1 MSAAQPAGGQPMRR
15 WPTVFPQLGV
25 LKRPVDR
32 FARRLRGL
40 GCTTL
45 MGMCGIVGYVGH
57 RPACGVV
64 IDALRRMEYRGYDSS
79 GIALLDGRGGL
90 TVCRRAGRLVNL
102 EEAVAAMAS
111 ASEGSLTGTTGLG
124 HTRWATHGRPTDRNA
139 HPHRDASGK
148 IAVVHNGIIE
158 NYPHLRRE
166 LESAGVEFASDTD
179 TEAAVHLVAREYRHG
194 VAAGDFPA
202 SVLAVLRRL
211 EGHFTLVFANADEPG
226 MIVAARRSTPLVL
239 GIGDGE
245 MFVGSDVAAFIPHTR
260 DAVELGQ
267 DQAVV
272 LTADG
277 YRITDFDGNED
288 SANARRFHI
297 DWDLAAAEKGGY
309 EYFMLKEIAEQPAAV
324 ADTLIGHFV
333 DGRVVLDEQRL
344 SDQELREVDKVFV
357 VACGTA
363 YHSGLL
369 AKYAIEHW
377 TRLPVEVEVASEFRY
392 RDPVLDRSTL
402 VVAISQSGETADTLE
417 AVRHAKEQK
426 AKVLAVCNTN
436 GSQIPRECD
445 AVLYTRA
452 GPEIG
457 VASTKTF
464 LAQIA
469 ANYLVGLALAQ
480 ARGTKYPDE
489 VEREYRELE
498 AMPELIDRVIAG
510 MEPVAALAHR
520 FAQSSAVL
528 FLGRHVGY
536 PVALE
541 GALKLKE
548 LAYMHAEGFAA
559 GELKHGPIALIE
571 DGLPVFVIMPSPK
584 GSAVLHAKL
593 LSNIREIQARGAIT
607 IVIAEEG
614 DETVRPHADHLIE
627 IPSVST
633 LLQPLLSTIPLQV
646 FAASVAQ
653 ARGYDVDKPRN
664 LAKSVTVE

>member
-1 MSAAQPAGGQPMRR
+1 
-15 WPTVFPQLGV
+15 
-25 LKRPVDR
+25 
-32 FARRLRGL
+32 
-40 GCTTL
+40 
-45 MGMCGIVGYVGH
+45 MCGIVGYVGQ
-57 RPACGVV
+57 RPACDIVV
-64 IDALRRMEYRGYDSS
+64 DALRRMEYRGYDSS
-79 GIALLDGRGGL
+79 GVALLDGRGGL
-90 TVCRRAGRLVNL
+90 TVQRKAGRLANL
-102 EEAVAAMAS
+102 EAALA
-111 ASEGSLTGTTGLG
+111 EQGRENLVGSTGVG

-139 HPHRDASGK
+139 HPHRDATGK
-148 IAVVHNGIIE
+148 VAVVHNGIIE
-158 NYPHLRRE
+158 NFTALRAE
-166 LESAGVEFASDTD
+166 LETAGVEFASDTD
-179 TEAAVHLVAREYRHG
+179 TEVAVHLVAREYDAGEH
-194 VAAGDFPA
+194 AGDFPA
-202 SVLAVLRRL
+202 AVLAVLRRL
-211 EGHFTLVFANADEPG
+211 EGHFTLVFAHADDPG
-226 MIVAARRSTPLVL
+226 TIVAARRSTPLVV
-239 GIGDGE
+239 GVGEGE
-245 MFVGSDVAAFIPHTR
+245 MFVGSDVAAFIEHTR
-260 DAVELGQ
+260 EAVELGQ

-272 LTADG
+272 VTADG
-277 YRITDFDGNED
+277 YRITDFDGRETQD
-288 SANARRFHI
+288 YRAFHI
-297 DWDLAAAEKGGY
+297 DWDTSAAEKGGY
-309 EYFMLKEIAEQPAAV
+309 DYFMLKEIAEQPSAV
-324 ADTLIGHFV
+324 ADTLLGHFA
-333 DGRVVLDEQRL
+333 DNRIVLDEQRL
-344 SDQELREVDKVFV
+344 SDQELRDVDKVFV

-377 TRLPVEVEVASEFRY
+377 TRLPVEVELASEFRY
-392 RDPVLDRSTL
+392 RDPVLDSHTL

-452 GPEIG
+452 GPEVG

-489 VEREYRELE
+489 VAREYRDLE
-498 AMPELIDRVIAG
+498 AMPELISRVLASS
-510 MEPVAALAHR
+510 EPVRALATR
-520 FAQSSAVL
+520 FAAAQTVL

-571 DGLPVFVIMPSPK
+571 DDLPVIVVMPSPK
-584 GSAVLHAKL
+584 NSATLHAKL
-593 LSNIREIQARGAIT
+593 LSNIREIQARGAVT

-614 DETVRPHADHLIE
+614 DDTVAPYADHLIE
-627 IPSVST
+627 IPAVST
-633 LLQPLLSTIPLQV
+633 LMQPLLSTIPMQL
-646 FAASVAQ
+646 FSAGVAQ

>member
-1 MSAAQPAGGQPMRR
+1 
-15 WPTVFPQLGV
+15 
-25 LKRPVDR
+25 
-32 FARRLRGL
+32 
-40 GCTTL
+40 
-45 MGMCGIVGYVGH
+45 MCGIVGYVGQRRAH
-57 RPACGVV
+57 EVV
-64 IDALRRMEYRGYDSS
+64 MDALRRMEYRGYDSS
-79 GIALLDGRGGL
+79 GIALVEADGRL
-90 TVCRRAGRLVNL
+90 TVRRRAGRLANL
-102 EEAVAAMAS
+102 EQAVADMA
-111 ASEGSLTGTTGLG
+111 ASSESSLTGTTGLG

-139 HPHRDASGK
+139 HPHRDAAGR

-158 NYPHLRRE
+158 NFAVLRQE
-166 LESAGVEFASDTD
+166 LEAAGVEFASDTD
-179 TEAAVHLVAREYRHG
+179 TEVAVHLVAQAYRHG
-194 VAAGDFPA
+194 ATAGDFVA

-211 EGHFTLVFANADEPG
+211 EGHFTLVFASADAPG
-226 MIVAARRSTPLVL
+226 TIVAARRSTPLVL

-260 DAVELGQ
+260 HAVELGQ

-277 YRITDFDGNED
+277 YRITDFDGND
-288 SANARRFHI
+288 DAANAREFHI

-309 EYFMLKEIAEQPAAV
+309 EYFMLKEIAEQPTAV
-324 ADTLIGHFV
+324 ADTLLGHFV
-333 DGRVVLDEQRL
+333 DGRIVLDEQRL
-344 SDQELREVDKVFV
+344 SDQELRDIDKVFV

-377 TRLPVEVEVASEFRY
+377 TRLPVEVELASEFRY

-426 AKVLAVCNTN
+426 AKVLAICNTN

-498 AMPELIDRVIAG
+498 AMPDLVARMLATIG
-510 MEPVAALAHR
+510 PVADLAYR
-520 FAQSSAVL
+520 FARSSTVL

-571 DGLPVFVIMPSPK
+571 DGLPVIVIMPSPK
-584 GSAVLHAKL
+584 GQATLHAKL
-593 LSNIREIQARGAIT
+593 LSNIREVQTRGAIT

-614 DETVRPHADHLIE
+614 DDTVRPYADYLVE

-633 LLQPLLSTIPLQV
+633 LLQPLLSTVPLQV

>member
-1 MSAAQPAGGQPMRR
+1 
-15 WPTVFPQLGV
+15 
-25 LKRPVDR
+25 
-32 FARRLRGL
+32 
-40 GCTTL
+40 
-45 MGMCGIVGYVGH
+45 MCGIVGYVGQ
-57 RPACGVV
+57 RPACDVV
-64 IDALRRMEYRGYDSS
+64 MNALRRMEYRGYDSS
-79 GIALLDGRGGL
+79 GIALVDGQHKL
-90 TVCRRAGRLVNL
+90 TVRRRAGQLSNL
-102 EEAVAAMAS
+102 EAAIAEMEPAEL
-111 ASEGSLTGTTGLG
+111 AGTAGLG

-139 HPHRDASGK
+139 HPHRDAAGK

-158 NYPHLRRE
+158 NFASLRQE
-166 LESAGVEFASDTD
+166 LEALGVEFASDTD
-179 TEAAVHLVAREYRHG
+179 TEVAVHLVSQAYHHG
-194 VAAGDFPA
+194 ETAGDFTA
-202 SVLAVLRRL
+202 AVLSVLRRL
-211 EGHFTLVFANADEPG
+211 QGHFTLVFANADEPG
-226 MIVAARRSTPLVL
+226 TIVAARRSTPLVL
-239 GIGDGE
+239 GVGDGE
-245 MFVGSDVAAFIPHTR
+245 MFVGSDVAAFIEHTR
-260 DAVELGQ
+260 QAVELGQ

-272 LTADG
+272 ITADG
-277 YRITDFDGNED
+277 YRVSDFNGNED
-288 SANARRFHI
+288 VEYREFHI

-309 EYFMLKEIAEQPAAV
+309 EYFMLKEIAEQPTAV
-324 ADTLIGHFV
+324 AETLLGHFV
-333 DGRVVLDEQRL
+333 GNRIVLDEQRL
-344 SDQELREVDKVFV
+344 SDQELREIDKVFV

-377 TRLPVEVEVASEFRY
+377 TRLPVEVELASEFRY

-426 AKVLAVCNTN
+426 AKVLAICNTN

-464 LAQIA
+464 LAQIT

-498 AMPELIDRVIAG
+498 AMPDLVAQVIAEMG
-510 MEPVAALAHR
+510 PVTDLAYR
-520 FAQSSAVL
+520 FAQSSTVL

-571 DGLPVFVIMPSPK
+571 DDLPVIVVMPSPK
-584 GSAVLHAKL
+584 SAATLHAKL
-593 LSNIREIQARGAIT
+593 MSNIREIQTRGAVT

-614 DETVRPHADHLIE
+614 DDTVRPYADHLIE
-627 IPSVST
+627 IPAVST

>member
-1 MSAAQPAGGQPMRR
+1 
-15 WPTVFPQLGV
+15 
-25 LKRPVDR
+25 
-32 FARRLRGL
+32 
-40 GCTTL
+40 
-45 MGMCGIVGYVGH
+45 MCGIVGYVGH
-57 RPACGVV
+57 QPARDVV
-64 IDALRRMEYRGYDSS
+64 VDALRRMEYRGYDSA
-79 GIALLDGRGGL
+79 GIALVDGVGKL
-90 TVCRRAGRLVNL
+90 TVRRRAGRLANL
-102 EEAVAAMAS
+102 ESALADTEPAALA
-111 ASEGSLTGTTGLG
+111 GTTGLG

-139 HPHRDASGK
+139 HPHRDAAGK

-158 NYPHLRRE
+158 NFALLRRQ
-166 LESAGVEFASDTD
+166 LEAAGVEFASDTD
-179 TEAAVHLVAREYRHG
+179 TEVAVHLVAREYQHG
-194 VAAGDFPA
+194 ETAGDFVG

-211 EGHFTLVFANADEPG
+211 EGHFTLVFTNADEPG
-226 MIVAARRSTPLVL
+226 TIVAARRSTPLVV
-239 GIGDGE
+239 GIGNGE
-245 MFVGSDVAAFIPHTR
+245 MFVGSDVAAFIGHTR

-272 LTADG
+272 ITADG
-277 YRITDFDGNED
+277 YRITDFNGND
-288 SANARRFHI
+288 DAVNARKFHI
-297 DWDLAAAEKGGY
+297 DWDLDAAEKGGY
-309 EYFMLKEIAEQPAAV
+309 EYFMLKEIAEQPTAV
-324 ADTLIGHFV
+324 ADTLLGHFV
-333 DGRVVLDEQRL
+333 DGRIVLDEQRL
-344 SDQELREVDKVFV
+344 SDQELREIDKVFV

-377 TRLPVEVEVASEFRY
+377 TRLPVEVELASEFRY

-426 AKVLAVCNTN
+426 AKVLAICNTN

-498 AMPELIDRVIAG
+498 SMPDLVARVIA
-510 MEPVAALAHR
+510 EIKPVAALAYR
-520 FAQSSAVL
+520 FAQASTIL

-571 DGLPVFVIMPSPK
+571 DDLPVIVVMPSPK
-584 GSAVLHAKL
+584 SSPMLHAKL
-593 LSNIREIQARGAIT
+593 LSNIREIQTRGAVT

-614 DETVRPHADHLIE
+614 DDTVRPYADHLIE
-627 IPSVST
+627 IPPVST
-633 LLQPLLSTIPLQV
+633 LFQPLLSTIPMQV

>member
-1 MSAAQPAGGQPMRR
+1 
-15 WPTVFPQLGV
+15 
-25 LKRPVDR
+25 
-32 FARRLRGL
+32 
-40 GCTTL
+40 
-45 MGMCGIVGYVGH
+45 MCGIVGYVGQ
-57 RPACGVV
+57 RPARDIVV
-64 IDALRRMEYRGYDSS
+64 DALRRMEYRGYDSA
-79 GIALLDGRGGL
+79 GVALLDGHGGL
-90 TVCRRAGRLVNL
+90 TVRRRAGRLANL
-102 EEAVAAMAS
+102 EAALDETDENSLA
-111 ASEGSLTGTTGLG
+111 GSTGVG

-139 HPHRDASGK
+139 HPHRDITGK

-158 NYPHLRRE
+158 NYALLRAE
-166 LESAGVEFASDTD
+166 LEAAGVEFASDTD
-179 TEAAVHLVAREYRHG
+179 TEVAVHLVSRQYDHG
-194 VAAGDFPA
+194 DTAGDFAA

-226 MIVAARRSTPLVL
+226 MIVAARRSTPLVV
-239 GIGDGE
+239 GVGDGE
-245 MFVGSDVAAFIPHTR
+245 MFVGSDVAAFIEHTR
-260 DAVELGQ
+260 DAIELGQ

-272 LTADG
+272 ITADS
-277 YRITDFDGNED
+277 YRITDFHGDPNVDFRE
-288 SANARRFHI
+288 FHI
-297 DWDLAAAEKGGY
+297 DWDLSAAEKGGY
-309 EYFMLKEIAEQPAAV
+309 EYFMLKEIAEQPTAV
-324 ADTLIGHFV
+324 SDTLLGHFV
-333 DGRVVLDEQRL
+333 DNRIVLDEQRL
-344 SDQELREVDKVFV
+344 SDQELREIDKVFV

-377 TRLPVEVEVASEFRY
+377 TRLPVEVELASEFRY
-392 RDPVLDRSTL
+392 RDPVLDRHTL

-426 AKVLAVCNTN
+426 AKVLAICNTN

-464 LAQIA
+464 LAQVA

-489 VEREYRELE
+489 VEREFRELE
-498 AMPELIDRVIAG
+498 YMPELVKRVLANV
-510 MEPVAALAHR
+510 EPVTELAHR
-520 FAQSSAVL
+520 FARSQTVL

-559 GELKHGPIALIE
+559 GELKHGPIALID
-571 DGLPVFVIMPSPK
+571 DGLPVIVVMPSPK
-584 GSAVLHAKL
+584 NSTTLHSKL

-614 DETVRPHADHLIE
+614 DDTVRPYADHLIE
-627 IPSVST
+627 IPAVST

-646 FAASVAQ
+646 FAAGVAQ

>member
-1 MSAAQPAGGQPMRR
+1 
-15 WPTVFPQLGV
+15 
-25 LKRPVDR
+25 
-32 FARRLRGL
+32 
-40 GCTTL
+40 
-45 MGMCGIVGYVGH
+45 MCGIVGYVGQ
-57 RPACGVV
+57 RPAREVV
-64 IDALRRMEYRGYDSS
+64 VEALRRMEYRGYDSA
-79 GIALLDGRGGL
+79 GIAVVDGVGQL
-90 TVCRRAGRLVNL
+90 TIRRRAGRLANL
-102 EEAVAAMAS
+102 EAELADTDPALLV
-111 ASEGSLTGTTGLG
+111 GGTGLG

-139 HPHRDASGK
+139 HPHRDAASK
-148 IAVVHNGIIE
+148 FAVVHNGIIE
-158 NYPHLRRE
+158 NFTALRDE
-166 LESAGVEFASDTD
+166 LEREGVEFTGETD
-179 TEAAVHLVAREYRHG
+179 TEATVHLLARAYRHG
-194 VAAGDFPA
+194 DTAGDFVA
-202 SVLAVLRRL
+202 SVLAVVRRL
-211 EGHFTLVFANADEPG
+211 EGHFTVVFAHADEPG
-226 MIVAARRSTPLVL
+226 TIVAARRSTPLVV

-245 MFVGSDVAAFIPHTR
+245 MFLGSDVAAFIPYTR
-260 DAVELGQ
+260 NAIELGQ

-272 LTADG
+272 ITADS
-277 YRITDFDGNED
+277 YRITDFAGQDMTGT
-288 SANARRFHI
+288 ARPFHI
-297 DWDLAAAEKGGY
+297 DWDLSAAEKGGY
-309 EYFMLKEIAEQPAAV
+309 EYFMLKEIAEQPTAV
-324 ADTLIGHFV
+324 AETLLGHFE
-333 DGRVVLDEQRL
+333 DGRIVLDEQRL
-344 SDQELREVDKVFV
+344 SDQELREIDKVFV

-377 TRLPVEVEVASEFRY
+377 TRLPVEVELASEFRY

-445 AVLYTRA
+445 AVIYTRA

-464 LAQIA
+464 LAQIT

-489 VEREYRELE
+489 VEREYLQLE
-498 AMPELIDRVIAG
+498 AMPELVSRVLEGIDS
-510 MEPVAALAHR
+510 VAELAR
-520 FAQSSAVL
+520 QFAKSSAVL

-571 DGLPVFVIMPSPK
+571 DDLPVIVVMPSPK
-584 GSAVLHAKL
+584 NAAMLHSKL
-593 LSNIREIQARGAIT
+593 LSNIREIQARGAVT

-614 DETVRPHADHLIE
+614 DETVRPYADHLIE
-627 IPSVST
+627 IPGVPT
-633 LLQPLLSTIPLQV
+633 LYQPLLSTIPLQV
-646 FAASVAQ
+646 FAAGVAQ

>member
-1 MSAAQPAGGQPMRR
+1 
-15 WPTVFPQLGV
+15 
-25 LKRPVDR
+25 
-32 FARRLRGL
+32 
-40 GCTTL
+40 
-45 MGMCGIVGYVGH
+45 MCGIVGYVGA
-57 RPACGVV
+57 RPACEVV
-64 IDALRRMEYRGYDSS
+64 MDALRRMEYRGYDSS
-79 GIALLDGRGGL
+79 GIALVDGHGELAVR
-90 TVCRRAGRLVNL
+90 RRAGRLANL
-102 EEAVAAMAS
+102 EEAVAEMAP
-111 ASEGSLTGTTGLG
+111 ASLAGTTGLG

-139 HPHRDASGK
+139 HPHRDAAGK

-158 NYPHLRRE
+158 NFPALRQE
-166 LESAGVEFASDTD
+166 LEAVGVEFASDTD
-179 TEAAVHLVAREYRHG
+179 TEVAVHLVAQAYRHG
-194 VAAGDFPA
+194 ETAGDFVA

-226 MIVAARRSTPLVL
+226 TIVAARRSTPLVL
-239 GIGDGE
+239 GIGEGE
-245 MFVGSDVAAFIPHTR
+245 MFASSDVAAFIEHTR
-260 DAVELGQ
+260 NAVELGQ

-272 LTADG
+272 ITAHG
-277 YRITDFDGNED
+277 YRVTDFDGNED
-288 SANARRFHI
+288 LEPGAYREFHI

-309 EYFMLKEIAEQPAAV
+309 PYFMLKEIAEQPTAV
-324 ADTLIGHFV
+324 ADTLLGHFV
-333 DGRVVLDEQRL
+333 NGRIVLDEQRL
-344 SDQELREVDKVFV
+344 SDQELREIDKVFV

-377 TRLPVEVEVASEFRY
+377 TRLPVEAELASEFRY

-426 AKVLAVCNTN
+426 AKVLAICNTN

-489 VEREYRELE
+489 VERDYRELE
-498 AMPELIDRVIAG
+498 AMPALVARVIAAI
-510 MEPVAALAHR
+510 EPVADLGYR
-520 FAQSSAVL
+520 FAQSTCVL

-571 DGLPVFVIMPSPK
+571 DGLPVIVVMPSPK
-584 GSAVLHAKL
+584 GAATLHAKL
-593 LSNIREIQARGAIT
+593 LSNIREIQTRGALT

-614 DETVRPHADHLIE
+614 DDTVRPYADHLIE

>member
-1 MSAAQPAGGQPMRR
+1 
-15 WPTVFPQLGV
+15 
-25 LKRPVDR
+25 
-32 FARRLRGL
+32 
-40 GCTTL
+40 
-45 MGMCGIVGYVGH
+45 MCGIVGYVGH
-57 RPACGVV
+57 RPACDIVV
-64 IDALRRMEYRGYDSS
+64 DALRRMEYRGYDSA
-79 GIALLDGRGGL
+79 GVALLDGHGGMS
-90 TVCRRAGRLVNL
+90 VRRRAGRLANL
-102 EEAVAAMAS
+102 EAALAEADS
-111 ASEGSLTGTTGLG
+111 AGLTGNTGMG

-139 HPHRDASGK
+139 HPHRDAAGK

-158 NYPHLRRE
+158 NFAVLRAE
-166 LESAGVEFASDTD
+166 LEAAGVEFVSDTD
-179 TEAAVHLVAREYRHG
+179 TEVAVHLVSWQYHHG
-194 VAAGDFPA
+194 PAAGDFVG
-202 SVLAVLRRL
+202 SVMAVLPRL
-211 EGHFTLVFANADEPG
+211 EGHFTLVFASADDPG
-226 MIVAARRSTPLVL
+226 TIVAARRSTPLVI
-239 GIGDGE
+239 GVGDGE
-245 MFVGSDVAAFIPHTR
+245 MFLGSDVAAFIEHTR
-260 DAVELGQ
+260 EAVELGQ

-272 LTADG
+272 ITADG
-277 YRITDFDGNED
+277 YRVTDFFGDPD
-288 SANARRFHI
+288 VPTRRFHI
-297 DWDLAAAEKGGY
+297 DWDLSAAEKGGY

-324 ADTLIGHFV
+324 ADTLLGHFV
-333 DGRVVLDEQRL
+333 DGRIVLDEQRL
-344 SDQELREVDKVFV
+344 SDQELREIDKVFI

-363 YHSGLL
+363 YHSGML

-402 VVAISQSGETADTLE
+402 VIAISQSGETADTLE

-426 AKVLAVCNTN
+426 AKVLAICNTN

-489 VEREYRELE
+489 VAREFSELE
-498 AMPELIDRVIAG
+498 AMPDLIARVLTG
-510 MEPVAALAHR
+510 MEPVAELAHR
-520 FAQSSAVL
+520 FASSSTVL

-571 DGLPVFVIMPSPK
+571 DGLPVIVVMPSPK
-584 GSAVLHAKL
+584 NAAMLHSKL
-593 LSNIREIQARGAIT
+593 LSNIREIQARGAVT

-614 DETVRPHADHLIE
+614 DDTVRPYADHLIE
-627 IPSVST
+627 IPAVST
-633 LLQPLLSTIPLQV
+633 LFQPLLSTIPLQV
-646 FAASVAQ
+646 FAAGVAQ

>member
-1 MSAAQPAGGQPMRR
+1 
-15 WPTVFPQLGV
+15 
-25 LKRPVDR
+25 
-32 FARRLRGL
+32 
-40 GCTTL
+40 
-45 MGMCGIVGYVGH
+45 MCGIVGYVGH
-57 RPACGVV
+57 QSARDVV
-64 IDALRRMEYRGYDSS
+64 VDALRRMEYRGYDSA
-79 GIALLDGRGGL
+79 GIALVDGVGKL
-90 TVCRRAGRLVNL
+90 TVRRRAGRLANL
-102 EEAVAAMAS
+102 ESALADTEPAALA
-111 ASEGSLTGTTGLG
+111 GTTGLG

-139 HPHRDASGK
+139 HPHRDAAGK

-158 NYPHLRRE
+158 NFAILRRQ
-166 LESAGVEFASDTD
+166 LEAAGVEFASDTD
-179 TEAAVHLVAREYRHG
+179 TEVAVHLVAQAYHHG
-194 VAAGDFPA
+194 ETAGDFVG

-211 EGHFTLVFANADEPG
+211 EGHFTLVFTNADEPG
-226 MIVAARRSTPLVL
+226 TIVAARRSTPLVV
-239 GIGDGE
+239 GIGNGE
-245 MFVGSDVAAFIPHTR
+245 MFVSSDVAAFIGHTR

-272 LTADG
+272 ITADG
-277 YRITDFDGNED
+277 YRITDFNGND
-288 SANARRFHI
+288 DAVNARRFHI
-297 DWDLAAAEKGGY
+297 DWDLDAAEKGGY
-309 EYFMLKEIAEQPAAV
+309 EYFMLKEIAEQPTAV
-324 ADTLIGHFV
+324 ADTLLGHFV
-333 DGRVVLDEQRL
+333 DGRIVLDEQRL
-344 SDQELREVDKVFV
+344 SDQELREIDKVFV

-377 TRLPVEVEVASEFRY
+377 TRLPVEVELASEFRY

-417 AVRHAKEQK
+417 AVRHAKAQK
-426 AKVLAVCNTN
+426 AKVLAICNTN

-498 AMPELIDRVIAG
+498 SMPDLVARVIA
-510 MEPVAALAHR
+510 EIKPVAALAHR
-520 FAQSSAVL
+520 FAQASTIL

-571 DGLPVFVIMPSPK
+571 DDLPVIVVMPSPK
-584 GSAVLHAKL
+584 SSPMLHAKL
-593 LSNIREIQARGAIT
+593 LSNIREIQTRGAVT

-614 DETVRPHADHLIE
+614 DDTVRPYADHLIE
-627 IPSVST
+627 IPPVST
-633 LLQPLLSTIPLQV
+633 LFQPLLSTIPMQV

>member
-1 MSAAQPAGGQPMRR
+1 
-15 WPTVFPQLGV
+15 
-25 LKRPVDR
+25 
-32 FARRLRGL
+32 
-40 GCTTL
+40 
-45 MGMCGIVGYVGH
+45 MCGIVGYVGT
-57 RPACGVV
+57 RDAREVV
-64 IDALRRMEYRGYDSS
+64 VDALGRMEYRGYDSA
-79 GIALLDGRGGL
+79 GVALLDGRGGM
-90 TVCRRAGRLVNL
+90 TIRRRSGRLANL
-102 EEAVAAMAS
+102 EAALAETD
-111 ASEGSLTGTTGLG
+111 AAALQGSTGVG

-139 HPHRDASGK
+139 HPHRDAAGK

-158 NYPHLRRE
+158 NYALLRQE
-166 LESAGVEFASDTD
+166 LENAGVEFASDTD
-179 TEAAVHLVAREYRHG
+179 TEVAVHLVSRAYHDG
-194 VAAGDFPA
+194 ATAGDFVQSVY
-202 SVLAVLRRL
+202 SVLPRL
-211 EGHFTLVFANADEPG
+211 EGHFTLVFANADQPG
-226 MIVAARRSTPLVL
+226 TIIAARRSTPLVV
-239 GIGDGE
+239 GIGEGE
-245 MFVGSDVAAFIPHTR
+245 MFVGSDVAAFISYTR
-260 DAVELGQ
+260 EAVELGQ

-272 LTADG
+272 ITADS
-277 YRITDFDGNED
+277 YAITDFRGDAAVD
-288 SANARRFHI
+288 YRPFHI
-297 DWDLAAAEKGGY
+297 DWDLSAAEKGGY

-324 ADTLIGHFV
+324 ADTLLGHFV
-333 DGRVVLDEQRL
+333 DNRIVLDEQRL
-344 SDQELREVDKVFV
+344 SDQELREIDKVFI

-377 TRLPVEVEVASEFRY
+377 TRLPVEVELASEFRY

-402 VVAISQSGETADTLE
+402 VIAISQSGETADTLE

-452 GPEIG
+452 GPEVG

-464 LAQIA
+464 LAQVA

-489 VEREYRELE
+489 VLREYKELE
-498 AMPELIDRVIAG
+498 AMPDLVSEVLTRMGSVTDIAR
-510 MEPVAALAHR
+510 R
-520 FAQSSAVL
+520 FAQKSTVL

-571 DGLPVFVIMPSPK
+571 DDLPVIVVMPSPK
-584 GSAVLHAKL
+584 GAAMLHSKL
-593 LSNIREIQARGAIT
+593 LSNIREIQARGALT

-614 DETVRPHADHLIE
+614 DETVRPYADHLIE
-627 IPSVST
+627 IPAVST

-646 FAASVAQ
+646 FAAAVAQ

>member
-1 MSAAQPAGGQPMRR
+1 
-15 WPTVFPQLGV
+15 
-25 LKRPVDR
+25 
-32 FARRLRGL
+32 
-40 GCTTL
+40 
-45 MGMCGIVGYVGH
+45 MCGIVGYVGQ
-57 RPACGVV
+57 RPARDIVV
-64 IDALRRMEYRGYDSS
+64 DALRRMEYRGYDSA
-79 GIALLDGRGGL
+79 GVALLDGSGGL
-90 TVCRRAGRLVNL
+90 TVRRRAGRLANL
-102 EEAVAAMAS
+102 EATLDETDDAS
-111 ASEGSLTGTTGLG
+111 LIGSTGLG

-139 HPHRDASGK
+139 HPHRDATGQ

-158 NYPHLRRE
+158 NFAALRAE
-166 LESAGVEFASDTD
+166 VEADGVEFASDTD
-179 TEAAVHLVAREYRHG
+179 TEVAVHLVSRQYHHG
-194 VAAGDFPA
+194 DTAGDFTA

-211 EGHFTLVFANADEPG
+211 EGHFTLVFANAAEPG
-226 MIVAARRSTPLVL
+226 TIIAARRSTPLVV
-239 GIGDGE
+239 GVGDGE
-245 MFVGSDVAAFIPHTR
+245 MFIGSDVTAFIEHTR

-272 LTADG
+272 ITAGG
-277 YRITDFDGNED
+277 YRITDFDGND
-288 SANARRFHI
+288 MTAGARTFHI
-297 DWDLAAAEKGGY
+297 DWDMSAAEKGGY

-324 ADTLIGHFV
+324 ADTLRGHFV
-333 DGRVVLDEQRL
+333 DGRILLDEQRL
-344 SDQELREVDKVFV
+344 SDQELREIDKVFV

-377 TRLPVEVEVASEFRY
+377 TRLPVEVELASEFRY
-392 RDPVLDRSTL
+392 RDPVLDQHTL

-417 AVRHAKEQK
+417 AVRHAKTQK
-426 AKVLAVCNTN
+426 AKVLAICNTN

-464 LAQIA
+464 LAQIT

-489 VEREYRELE
+489 VEREYRDLE
-498 AMPELIDRVIAG
+498 AMPDLVAQVLDTV
-510 MEPVAALAHR
+510 EPVFALAHR
-520 FAQSSAVL
+520 FAKSQTVL

-571 DGLPVFVIMPSPK
+571 DDLPVIVVMPSPK
-584 GSAVLHAKL
+584 NSPTLHAKL
-593 LSNIREIQARGAIT
+593 LSNIREIQARGAVT

-614 DETVRPHADHLIE
+614 DDTVRPYADHLIE
-627 IPSVST
+627 IPAVPT
-633 LLQPLLSTIPLQV
+633 LFQPLLSTIPLQV
-646 FAASVAQ
+646 FAAGVAR